1 MMEGNPKTQSKEVSN
16 EMICSIANLA
26 ALGVDGIEKMFMRIS
41 DELLDAIYP
50 SCVSKGVKVVSYDDG
65 YVIDIHVITRSD
77 IVTRS
82 DIDIVKVC
90 RTVQIKVK
98 ESVEIMAGKQVS
110 QVNIHVKGS
119 GKY

>member
-1 MMEGNPKTQSKEVSN
+1 MNEIPNVQSKEVSN

-41 DELLDAIYP
+41 DELIDALNP
-50 SCVSKGVKVVSYDDG
+50 SAVSKGVKVVEYEEG
-65 YVIDIHVITRSD
+65 YTIDIHVIMRSG
-77 IVTRS
+77 V
-82 DIDIVKVC
+82 DIVKVAKMA
-90 RTVQIKVK
+90 QIKVK

-110 QVNIHVKGS
+110 QVNIYVKGS

>member
-1 MMEGNPKTQSKEVSN
+1 MEGNPKTQSKEVSN

-77 IVTRS
+77 I
-82 DIDIVKVC
+82 DIVKVC